1 VNGKQFSLVNETLM
15 GTSSV
20 VQAIQAGDW
29 GTVEQICSRQA
40 STQDFLPMKPHIDTL
55 VKKKQVSLDVAGR
68 LQYAR

>member
-29 GTVEQICSRQA
+29 GTVEQICARQA
-40 STQDFLPMKPHIDTL
+40 PTQDFFPMKPHIDAL